1 MLEVRTKYDFKA
13 YLNKR
18 RVFSYEIAD
27 ALGIS
32 ESALSVRIRRA
43 SEKQF
48 AELCKIADQ
57 VAKKRA

>member
-1 MLEVRTKYDFKA
+1 MPEIKTRYAFKE

-18 RVFSYEIAD
+18 RVYSYEVAD

-43 SEKQF
+43 NEKQF
-48 AELCKIADQ
+48 AELVKVADQ

>member
-1 MLEVRTKYDFKA
+1 MPEVKTRYDFKA

-18 RVFSYEIAD
+18 RVFSYEVAD

-43 SEKQF
+43 NEKQF
-48 AELCKIADQ
+48 AELVKVADQ